1 VRDDRLRLMFTCCHP
16 ALALESQVALTRRL
30 LGGLDTRAIARAFL
44 VPESTVAQRLV
55 RAKRKIR
62 DAKIPYRI
70 PREAELPDRLES
82 VLAVVYL
89 VFNEGYTA
97 SDGMDLGR
105 DDLAAEAIRLG
116 RVLADL
122 LPDEPEVHGLLA
134 LMLLTASRRPAR
146 TAADGSIVLLAD
158 QDRSL
163 WDQALAAEGR
173 AIVAACIH
181 RDLPGR
187 YQLQAAV
194 QAVHSVAPSAQGTDW
209 PRILANYDHLLR
221 LAPSPVVA
229 LNRAVALAEVEG
241 PAAGLAAIDDLE
253 LDAFHLFHATR
264 ADLLVRLDRPNDA
277 ADAYDRALALVG
289 NDAERRFLTERRA
302 ALG

>member
-1 VRDDRLRLMFTCCHP
+1 
-16 ALALESQVALTRRL
+16 
-30 LGGLDTRAIARAFL
+30 
-44 VPESTVAQRLV
+44 
-55 RAKRKIR
+55 
-62 DAKIPYRI
+62 
-70 PREAELPDRLES
+70 
-82 VLAVVYL
+82 
-89 VFNEGYTA
+89 
-97 SDGMDLGR
+97 
-105 DDLAAEAIRLG
+105 
-116 RVLADL
+116 
-122 LPDEPEVHGLLA
+122 
-134 LMLLTASRRPAR
+134 
-146 TAADGSIVLLAD
+146 
-158 QDRSL
+158 
-163 WDQALAAEGR
+163 
-173 AIVAACIH
+173 
-181 RDLPGR
+181 
-187 YQLQAAV
+187 
-194 QAVHSVAPSAQGTDW
+194 VAPSAQGTDW